1 MATAASQVAAHAVR
15 RASGGWQ
22 MNSVALRET
31 SLRVGT
37 PRESESWIVCRG
49 MTRDVVDGS
58 VACPMRGRVALD
70 VCHDCRFLETVPGE
84 WRRWSCGTS
93 ER

>member
-1 MATAASQVAAHAVR
+1 MASVVVRESAALAPAAV
-15 RASGGWQ
+15 
-22 MNSVALRET
+22 
-31 SLRVGT
+31 
-37 PRESESWIVCRG
+37 SESWIVCRG

-58 VACPMRGRVALD
+58 VACPMRGRVAVD
-70 VCHDCRFLETVPGE
+70 VCRDCRFLVTVPGE

>member
-1 MATAASQVAAHAVR
+1 
-15 RASGGWQ
+15 
-22 MNSVALRET
+22 
-31 SLRVGT
+31 
-37 PRESESWIVCRG
+37 

-58 VACPMRGRVALD
+58 VACPMRGRVAVD
-70 VCHDCRFLETVPGE
+70 VCRDCRFLETVPGE